1 MGLPWWKLIVQGGG
15 DFVFV
20 RGYAMFTLPTITWRQ
35 SRVLWEFELWSV
47 NCDVWTWL
55 PLLQVTVH
63 RTTIF
68 RQDFSSFCE
77 ICKKRCKMK
86 YRREWEPLP
95 FCNSEPTLSST
106 FGHTF
111 TTWFDFSS
119 VSREFSKDLKS
130 HFRTLAADAFK
141 RGKTHASTSLFTNYF
156 PCLDWSR
163 KWCDVLFNQSGTNP
177 KITTDIWLGSRLLFS
192 PLNYRTNFF
201 YF

>member
-1 MGLPWWKLIVQGGG
+1 MNTTSTPAGCW
-15 DFVFV
+15 
-20 RGYAMFTLPTITWRQ
+20 ARQ
-35 SRVLWEFELWSV
+35 SFLGLNTTEQPYSV
-47 NCDVWTWL
+47 N
-55 PLLQVTVH
+55 
-63 RTTIF
+63 IF
-68 RQDFSSFCE
+68 LRFMFLRRNML
-77 ICKKRCKMK
+77 KKRFKMK
-86 YRREWEPLP
+86 YRREWEALP

-106 FGHTF
+106 IGHTF

-177 KITTDIWLGSRLLFS
+177 KITTDIWLGSR
-192 PLNYRTNFF
+192 
-201 YF
+201 